1 MRIAPTAADADQ
13 PKIRDWENEGGSLK
27 PGSPTPLPEGI
38 IVATSV
44 HYLVGPYSYSRLED
58 ALAEH
63 GRQQDQAAN
72 HGP

>member
-1 MRIAPTAADADQ
+1 MRIVPTAADPDQ
-13 PKIRDWENEGGSLK
+13 PKIREWENEGGSLK

-38 IVATSV
+38 IAVTSL

-63 GRQQDQAAN
+63 GRQSATHHDE
-72 HGP
+72 